1 MTNKIRNSN
10 GTAPKFQISK
20 SARRIIESTASPKTN
35 KKMSR
40 SSTRTEGMRRS
51 IEISKAVIIIII
63 IKKKIS
69 NVCLALH
76 LPALLTV
83 GFLAE
88 KPQRRRPRK
97 GKEAA
102 QHGAH
107 VALPSPVPHLT
118 PTPRDT
124 ARGASVGPPDGSR
137 PSIPPRAAGRVPPI
151 RTLGFIAIQSTSR
164 PGASSALLPLVRC
177 RASPSPPVPRSLRL
191 QL

>member
-63 IKKKIS
+63 IKKKRNS

-107 VALPSPVPHLT
+107 AALPST
-118 PTPRDT
+118 
-124 ARGASVGPPDGSR
+124 
-137 PSIPPRAAGRVPPI
+137 
-151 RTLGFIAIQSTSR
+151 
-164 PGASSALLPLVRC
+164 
-177 RASPSPPVPRSLRL
+177 
-191 QL
+191 